1 LAGFTYV
8 LCEQQAQDKNVLQ
21 NKLDLSNQNAEILAN
36 FINKAPLV
44 TINTNKTAAVAHLE
58 NVVILNEKAR
68 LYNTKIKI
76 FGNGNKLII
85 GENCKIK
92 TKKRINFSK
101 DIIIGDHVWIAA
113 MLNLKRICYQKRFYC
128 WSRFDYNWRGRE

>member
-1 LAGFTYV
+1 MQPINHFTVLAPTVQIAAEDVAKRINDKDPV
-8 LCEQQAQDKNVLQ
+8 LSPAALEKND
-21 NKLDLSNQNAEILAN
+21 NTI
-36 FINKAPLV
+36 V

-58 NVVILNEKAR
+58 NIFILNEEAR

-113 MLNLKRICYQKRFYC
+113 YAK
-128 WSRFDYNWRGRE
+128 S